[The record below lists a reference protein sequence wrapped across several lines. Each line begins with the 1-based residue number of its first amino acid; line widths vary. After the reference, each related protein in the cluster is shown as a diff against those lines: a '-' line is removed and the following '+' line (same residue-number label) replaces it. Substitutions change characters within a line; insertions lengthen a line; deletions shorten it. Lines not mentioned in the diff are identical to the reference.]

1 MTKEYGIVRVSN
13 GKLVEDG
20 MFIPDSRL
28 GELSGYSIRYL
39 MTHGIHKNAVRLEHG
54 IDDVIIWDGMYFGD
68 VLEQLNDIKFEHIMN
83 IIDNIPAKLDSNYKI
98 RFKEED

>member
-1 MTKEYGIVRVSN
+1 
-13 GKLVEDG
+13 

-28 GELSGYSIRYL
+28 GELSGYSVRYL

-68 VLEQLNDIKFEHIMN
+68 VLEKFNDIKLNDIKFERIMD
-83 IIDNIPAKLDSNYKI
+83 IINNIPAKLDSNYKI

>member
-1 MTKEYGIVRVSN
+1 MTKEYGIVRVAN

-28 GELSGYSIRYL
+28 GELSGYSVRYL

-68 VLEQLNDIKFEHIMN
+68 VLEKLNDIKFERIMD
-83 IIDNIPAKLDSNYKI
+83 IINNIPAKLDGNYKI

>member
-54 IDDVIIWDGMYFGD
+54 IDDVIIWDSMYLGD
-68 VLEQLNDIKFEHIMN
+68 VLEKLNDIKFTKTMD
-83 IIDNIPAKLDSNYKI
+83 IINNIPAKLDNNCII
-98 RFKEED
+98 RFIKED

>member
-1 MTKEYGIVRVSN
+1 MTKEYGIVRVAN

-28 GELSGYSIRYL
+28 GELSGYSVRYL
-39 MTHGIHKNAVRLEHG
+39 MTHGIHKNAVRLEYG
-54 IDDVIIWDGMYFGD
+54 IDDVIIWDGMFID
-68 VLEQLNDIKFEHIMN
+68 DIINQCSVLTYMQIKDILK
-83 IIDNIPAKLDSNYKI
+83 DIPARLDCNLKI

>member
-1 MTKEYGIVRVSN
+1 MTKEYGIVRVAN

-39 MTHGIHKNAVRLEHG
+39 MTHGTHKNAVRLEHG
-54 IDDVIIWDGMYFGD
+54 IDDVIIWDGMYFSD
-68 VLEQLNDIKFEHIMN
+68 VLEKLNDISCVK
-83 IIDNIPAKLDSNYKI
+83 IIDIINNIPAKLDSKYKI

>member
-1 MTKEYGIVRVSN
+1 MTKEYGIVRVAN

-28 GELSGYSIRYL
+28 GELSGYSVRYL

-68 VLEQLNDIKFEHIMN
+68 VLKKLDISFENIMN
-83 IIDNIPAKLDSNYKI
+83 IIDSIPAKLDGNYKI
-98 RFKEED
+98 RFKEEN

>member
-1 MTKEYGIVRVSN
+1 MTKEYGIVRVAN

-28 GELSGYSIRYL
+28 GELSGYSVRYL

-68 VLEQLNDIKFEHIMN
+68 VLEKLDISFENIMN
-83 IIDNIPAKLDSNYKI
+83 IIDSIPAKLDGNYKI
-98 RFKEED
+98 RFKEEN